1 MTASDDDTPVAAH
14 RVIDGPPA
22 FAWTDEPARG
32 TDSREPGLRSLA
44 TRRNAVAF
52 GGLLSS
58 AAALFW
64 LFGDP
69 QIGGSSC

>member
-1 MTASDDDTPVAAH
+1 MTASDDDTPVTAH
-14 RVIDGPPA
+14 RVIDGRPA

-32 TDSREPGLRSLA
+32 TDSREPVLRSLA

-52 GGLLSS
+52 GGLLIS